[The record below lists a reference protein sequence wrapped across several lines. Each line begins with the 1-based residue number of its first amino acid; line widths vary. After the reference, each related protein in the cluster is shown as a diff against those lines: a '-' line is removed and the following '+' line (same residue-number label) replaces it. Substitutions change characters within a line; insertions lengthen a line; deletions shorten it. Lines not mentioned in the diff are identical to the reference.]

1 MLGKDN
7 LFYNYGQTFGPVKK
21 REGELPHG
29 TSPPANLKQPTKEID
44 NLCREGTLRFPSG
57 VVRLPIFLS
66 YK

>member
-44 NLCREGTLRFPSG
+44 NFGQ
-57 VVRLPIFLS
+57 LS
-66 YK
+66 NKKQFSVFR